1 MTSLSNAASS
11 TTPWATTPSEIS
23 NEVMHADDDALAGLN
38 IGKPAAAP
46 VAHNQRVMDKV
57 AQALHHACDI
67 VDIEIAERLVQIMD
81 RMVHERLL
89 KADGT
94 RRRAVETLVAA
105 HEHLWQI
112 RHVNAN
118 FEIIQEEPVTVAA

>member
-1 MTSLSNAASS
+1 MTDMPNMAAS
-11 TTPWATTPSEIS
+11 TIPAELS
-23 NEVMHADDDALAGLN
+23 NEVLEADDDLLIPMTAAQPV
-38 IGKPAAAP
+38 KPP

-57 AQALHHACDI
+57 AQAFHHACDI
-67 VDIEIAERLVQIMD
+67 VDVEVAERLVQIMD
-81 RMVHERLL
+81 RMVSERLL

-112 RHVNAN
+112 RHADAN
-118 FEIIQEEPVTVAA
+118 FETVPEEQDPVQVTVAA